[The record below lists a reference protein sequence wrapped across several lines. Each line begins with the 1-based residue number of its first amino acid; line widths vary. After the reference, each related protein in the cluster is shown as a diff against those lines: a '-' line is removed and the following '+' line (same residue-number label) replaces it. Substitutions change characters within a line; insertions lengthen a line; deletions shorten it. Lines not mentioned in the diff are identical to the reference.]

1 MERELLVYVNLAG
14 SAVLAGRLWA
24 RARGA
29 KESASFEYDAGWLR
43 RHDAFG
49 LDPEL
54 PPARGQFHT
63 SRPLFNGF
71 TDPAPDRWGQTLMRR
86 NERARARQEKRQP
99 RTLLTV
105 DFLTLVDDETRL
117 GALRFKDA
125 GGDDAYLSA
134 TGRRVP
140 PVLELPRLLSA
151 TGRIIDQR
159 ETDEDLLLVL
169 APGTSLGGARPKA
182 TVRDRDGHLL
192 VAKFPRKD
200 DEWSVTRWEA
210 TALALAKR
218 AGIAVPA
225 WRLEAVLKKPVL
237 MLRRFDRG
245 AAERIPFMSAL
256 TAVQGSDNEARSY
269 LDIVSAIRRGG
280 SQVDADLR
288 QLWRRVVFNVLVSNT
303 DDHLRNHGLLR
314 DGDGHGYATGWRLS
328 PAYDL
333 NPMPI
338 DVRPRVHALAI
349 DESDT
354 TASLE
359 TVLAVAPAFGIAKL
373 AEARSIAKEVGAA
386 VARWRTAAAAH
397 GIGRAEIERMASA
410 FEHDDLEAALGRRK
424 RPRSRPA

>member
-1 MERELLVYVNLAG
+1 ML
-14 SAVLAGRLWA
+14 SPT
-24 RARGA
+24 
-29 KESASFEYDAGWLR
+29 
-43 RHDAFG
+43 RH
-49 LDPEL
+49 
-54 PPARGQFHT
+54 RT
-63 SRPLFNGF
+63 
-71 TDPAPDRWGQTLMRR
+71 RWGQTLLRR

-99 RTLLTV
+99 RTLFTV

-125 GGDDAYLSA
+125 GGEPYLSA
-134 TGRRVP
+134 TSKRVP

-151 TGRIIDQR
+151 TARIIDQR

-182 TVRDRDGHLL
+182 SVRDRDGQLL

-218 AGIAVPA
+218 AGIDVPV

-237 MLRRFDRG
+237 MLRRFDRR
-245 AAERIPFMSAL
+245 AAVRIPFMSAL

-269 LDIVSAIRRGG
+269 LDIVDAIRRGG

-314 DGDGHGYATGWRLS
+314 DGDKAGWRLA

-349 DESDT
+349 DESET

-359 TVLAVAPAFGIAKL
+359 TALAVASAFGIAKL
-373 AEARSIAKEVGAA
+373 AEARSIAREVGAA
-386 VARWRTAAAAH
+386 VARWRAVADAQ
-397 GIGRAEIERMASA
+397 GIGRTEIERLASA
-410 FEHDDLEAALGRRK
+410 FEHEDLEAALGRGKAR
-424 RPRSRPA
+424 